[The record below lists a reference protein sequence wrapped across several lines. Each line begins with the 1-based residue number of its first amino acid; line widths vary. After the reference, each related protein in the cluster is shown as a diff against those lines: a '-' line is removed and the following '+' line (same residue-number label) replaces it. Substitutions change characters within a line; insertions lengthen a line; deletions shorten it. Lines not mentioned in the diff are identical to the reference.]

1 MEDNR
6 SNGIT
11 NEELSELLKVRRDK
25 LQTLRAEGR
34 DPFEL

>member
-25 LQTLRAEGR
+25 LQTPAGR
-34 DPFEL
+34 GKGSL